1 MFAPLL
7 TDSLAEAK
15 PFSVLITD
23 IDHFKRVNDD
33 FGHLTGD
40 DCLRCVAATL
50 QQCAG
55 DSAIVSRFGGEEFVV
70 LMPGADELSARRT
83 AETIRQRVAAQVI
96 SLDGGRDLRLTVS
109 IGAATALG
117 GAVITADTLLRR
129 ADDALYEAKRG
140 GRNRVVQGA
149 VAA

>member
-1 MFAPLL
+1 
-7 TDSLAEAK
+7 
-15 PFSVLITD
+15 
-23 IDHFKRVNDD
+23 
-33 FGHLTGD
+33 
-40 DCLRCVAATL
+40 
-50 QQCAG
+50 
-55 DSAIVSRFGGEEFVV
+55 
-70 LMPGADELSARRT
+70 MPGADELSARRT